1 MDFHAVT
8 EAFIDGSWH
17 VFDSTGRA
25 PRQSLMRIATGR
37 DAADTAWLTVMG
49 GQVNFGSL
57 TVAAQ
62 ADDFQD
68 DNHHDLVNLAT

>member
-1 MDFHAVT
+1 
-8 EAFIDGSWH
+8 
-17 VFDSTGRA
+17 
-25 PRQSLMRIATGR
+25 
-37 DAADTAWLTVMG
+37 MG

-68 DNHHDLVNLAT
+68 DNHSDLINLGS